1 ATGCA
6 PGGGLGF
13 CIAYPFL
20 NKGLV
25 PQHKRANCKCLCT
38 YRDSSISSSSS
49 SSSGLYLAPFFN
61 GVLIVTLKDLPPTRK
76 DIWALSRPTSISKSR
91 PENTLPI
98 AAAIARIAAG
108 GIVWPAPNSERGGTS
123 F

>member
-1 ATGCA
+1 VPLHLQGFFDIFFFVFF
-6 PGGGLGF
+6 LGV
-13 CIAYPFL
+13 ILGPFL
-20 NKGLV
+20 QRRFDRYIEGFTAHTERHLGTV
-25 PQHKRANCKCLCT
+25 AA
-38 YRDSSISSSSS
+38 Y
-49 SSSGLYLAPFFN
+49 
-61 GVLIVTLKDLPPTRK
+61 V
-76 DIWALSRPTSISKSR
+76 ISKSR